1 MSSPATTAAALC
13 TESRKSH
20 VAPEADY
27 LSADA
32 TSSASPEQRS
42 IVNHTAEPY
51 SSASPPETPRLED
64 LQLRDRSLTPGK
76 SRKRQLPQESA
87 AAASAPIRPRP
98 QPNVFTPNYDDGTHR
113 VFAGARKHTAYDFDS
128 PVASMSVLEKRSQP
142 TNEIPVNKLTLQPET
157 RQITEEQ
164 LINEVRTIYAGL
176 VLVERKCVEI
186 DRQQANNP
194 STLTNE
200 QWQALTALHRTLL
213 HEHHDF
219 FLASQHPSASPALQR
234 LASRYA
240 MPARMWR
247 HAIHSF
253 LELLRHRL
261 PEVLDHMLAFIYTAY
276 SMMALLLESVPSFE
290 DTWIECL
297 GDLARYK
304 MAVEESDLRDREV
317 WAGVARY
324 WYNKAAD
331 KSPMVGRIQHHLAVL
346 ARPNILLQLFFYSKS
361 LICVHPFPNT
371 KDSILLLFS
380 PCLEQKEPLH
390 HPPLMLSFVRA
401 HGVLFNKQSILSFLE
416 YGYEFI
422 SFLETQ
428 IGRVGSKWREQGIY
442 FASANFVSLFEY
454 DLGSFIG
461 KAFVETTNSPVNISE
476 IKDSYYTQHSTPAS
490 KLSLHPVSH
499 SGHFQT
505 SVEVIS
511 YASCF
516 AFHTLALVLKH
527 IGDKN
532 VLPHVHVSLAF
543 LWSLALVPEGMSYAQ
558 SEIPWQALVT
568 FLNTLNTQGL
578 NESRLKSQ
586 SFPMPESGMK
596 CHLPEDFSMR
606 GLIWSQLY
614 YPSGFFNFSTLEDD
628 EERSLEPPSITAP
641 RTERCLWI
649 GHRLASLDIWIS
661 FNEQQ
666 KKFIVKDF
674 ALELENY
681 AQGPAL
687 FDEAGRFFSE
697 RERVETKCE
706 KKDNDMHMMDIGPVQ
721 MADHDPRSVDGT

>member
-1 MSSPATTAAALC
+1 MSSPATT
-13 TESRKSH
+13 TTMPQQSVS
-20 VAPEADY
+20 
-27 LSADA
+27 
-32 TSSASPEQRS
+32 
-42 IVNHTAEPY
+42 NHTAEL
-51 SSASPPETPRLED
+51 SSPASRSEMPHLED
-64 LQLRDRSLTPGK
+64 LQLRDRSLSPGK

-87 AAASAPIRPRP
+87 ASAPIRPWP
-98 QPNVFTPNYDDGTHR
+98 GTHR
-113 VFAGARKHTAYDFDS
+113 VFPGARKHTAYDFDS
-128 PVASMSVLEKRSQP
+128 PVAAISVLGRSH
-142 TNEIPVNKLTLQPET
+142 EMPVNKLPLQPEI

-164 LINEVRTIYAGL
+164 LRNEVRTIYTGI

-194 STLTNE
+194 STLTNK
-200 QWQALTALHRTLL
+200 QLQALMALHRTLL
-213 HEHHDF
+213 YEHHDF

-234 LASRYA
+234 VASRYA
-240 MPARMWR
+240 MPARMWK

-253 LELLRHRL
+253 LELLSHRL

-290 DTWIECL
+290 DIWIECL
-297 GDLARYK
+297 GDLARVK
-304 MAVEESDLRDREV
+304 MAVEESDRDREV

-324 WYNKAAD
+324 WFNKLAD

-361 LICVHPFPNT
+361 LICVHPFPKT
-371 KDSILLLFS
+371 KGSILLLFG
-380 PCLEQKEPLH
+380 PCLEQKAPLH

-401 HGVLFNKQSILSFLE
+401 HGVLFSKQSILSFLE

-461 KAFVETTNSPVNISE
+461 KAFVETTHSPVNISE
-476 IKDSYYTQHSTPAS
+476 VKDSYYTQHSTPAA

-499 SGHFQT
+499 SGRFQT

-527 IGDKN
+527 TGDKN

-543 LWSLALVPEGMSYAQ
+543 LWSLALVPEAMSYAQ
-558 SEIPWQALVT
+558 SEIPWQALAT
-568 FLNTLNTQGL
+568 FLNTLSTQGL

-596 CHLPEDFSMR
+596 RHLPEDFSMR

-614 YPSGFFNFSTLEDD
+614 YPPGFFNFSTLEDD
-628 EERSLEPPSITAP
+628 EERSLEPPSVTAP

-649 GHRLASLDIWIS
+649 GHRLASLDVWIS
-661 FNEQQ
+661 FNEQK

-674 ALELENY
+674 ALELEVY
-681 AQGPAL
+681 TQGSAL

-697 RERVETKCE
+697 RERVETKCDDDTHMTE
-706 KKDNDMHMMDIGPVQ
+706 KKGF
-721 MADHDPRSVDGT
+721 